1 MNKILTKE
9 LSDDDM
15 KKLKKEQIKILKY
28 VDELCR
34 ENKIEYTLTAG
45 TLLGAVRHGGYI
57 PWDDDIDIAMVRVE
71 YEKFRTIISQQQNKF
86 LFVDINNNEEYGL
99 LFGKVMLKNTVMKE
113 LSLIY
118 NTVPS
123 GIYIDVF
130 PMDAISDNIEL
141 AEKQYKDAQKIQSE
155 LLCRGRYYYKQFLLH
170 RFFYCTKG
178 VFLKFIKKDKFIKKY
193 NKLLDKYTGTN
204 NVCFFGCSLGFKDSV
219 YTANL
224 FDEYMDIKFENIVVR
239 SVKKKEEYLRQ
250 MFGNDMQLP
259 SKENRV
265 PHHAV
270 VDFKCEGF

>member
-9 LSDDDM
+9 LSGDEM

-28 VDELCR
+28 VDKLCR

-141 AEKQYKDAQKIQSE
+141 AEKQYKCAQKIQSE
-155 LLCRGRYYYKQFLLH
+155 LLCRGRYYYQQFLLH
-170 RFFYCTKG
+170 RFFYCIKG
-178 VFLKFIKKDKFIKKY
+178 VVYKFIKKDKFIKKY
-193 NKLLDKYTGTN
+193 NKLFDKYTGTN
-204 NVCFFGCSLGFKDSV
+204 NVCFFGCSLGFKESV

-250 MFGNDMQLP
+250 MFGNYMQLP
-259 SKENRV
+259 PKENRV

-270 VDFKCEGF
+270 VDFKCEGL